1 MPFFIM
7 KMLRKLYS
15 FPKWAGIMLVALAAC
30 TAPTPHG
37 INDPNEAINRKTHE
51 FNRDLDR
58 TLIRPISGAYGR
70 GLPKPVRQGIGNFA
84 SNLGLPSVVVN
95 DLLQFKIGMALKN
108 STRFLINST
117 VGLGGVLDPSTA
129 LGLPEKRTD
138 FGETLHVWGVGEG
151 DYVEVP
157 FIGPS
162 TERDMAGMVVDLFTN
177 PLSAIAPKPEKYMGP
192 VAKGFAKL
200 GDRYDF
206 AKSVNSVLYESAD
219 SYAQARLIYLQH
231 RRFQLGQELSFD
243 QSPEEGEDAYEDF
256 YAD

>member
-1 MPFFIM
+1 MPLFIM
-7 KMLRKLYS
+7 GKLRKLNS
-15 FPKWAGIMLVALAAC
+15 TRLWAGVLLVALAAC
-30 TAPTPHG
+30 TAPEPHG
-37 INDPNEAINRKTHE
+37 INDPNEAINRKTHQ

-58 TLIRPISGAYGR
+58 VLIRRVAGAYGR

-84 SNLGLPSVVVN
+84 SNLNLPSVVVN
-95 DLLQFKIGMALKN
+95 DILQLKIGMALKN

-117 VGLGGVLDPSTA
+117 VGIGGVLDPSTA

-162 TERDMAGMVVDLFTN
+162 TERDVAGMVVDVFTN
-177 PLSAIAPKPEKYMGP
+177 PLSVLAPKPEKYMVP
-192 VAKGFAKL
+192 AAKGVAKL
-200 GDRYDF
+200 GDRHDF

-243 QSPEEGEDAYEDF
+243 ESPEEGEDAYEDF